1 MPFIRVNANTIVLID
16 DATGSARSLGAYI
29 TSVSAI
35 GRRVAPLDVTSFADA
50 AERIIAG
57 VEESG
62 EVTIQG
68 KWNTDATGP
77 NAYYPALVGTIQT
90 VEVGPNGTATGAR
103 RIRGEFLCTSYEV
116 ITAVKGEVQWQATHK
131 LDGTLDGTGTY

>member
-1 MPFIRVNANTIVLID
+1 MPFIRVGGNTIVLID
-16 DATGSARSLGAYI
+16 DASGTARNLTAYI

-35 GRRVAPLDVTSFADA
+35 GRRQTALDITSFADG

-57 VEESG
+57 IEESG
-62 EVTIQG
+62 EVTVSG
-68 KWNTDATGP
+68 KWSTDGTGP

-90 VEVGPNGTATGAR
+90 VEVGPNGTATTNR
-103 RIRGEFLCTSYEV
+103 RIRGEFLCTEYNV
-116 ITAVKGEVQWQATHK
+116 ITEVKGEVQWEARHK

>member
-1 MPFIRVNANTIVLID
+1 MPFIRVGGNTIVLID
-16 DATGSARSLGAYI
+16 DASGTARNLTAYI

-35 GRRVAPLDVTSFADA
+35 GRRQTALDITSFADG

-57 VEESG
+57 IEESG
-62 EVTIQG
+62 EVTVSG
-68 KWNTDATGP
+68 RWSTDGTGP

-90 VEVGPNGTATGAR
+90 LEVGPNGTASTNR
-103 RIRGEFLCTSYEV
+103 RIRGEFLCTEYNV
-116 ITAVKGEVQWQATHK
+116 ITEVKGEVQWEARHK

>member
-1 MPFIRVNANTIVLID
+1 MPFVRVNANTVVIID
-16 DATGSARSLGAYI
+16 DVNGTARNLSAYI

-35 GRRVAPLDVTSFADA
+35 GRKVAALDVTSFADA
-50 AERIIAG
+50 VERIIAG

-62 EVTIQG
+62 EVTVQG

-77 NAYYPALVGTIQT
+77 NGYYPALVGTINT
-90 VEVGPNGTATGAR
+90 VEVGPNGTAAGAR
-103 RIRGEFLCTSYEV
+103 RIRGEFLCTSYDV
-116 ITAVKGEVQWQATHK
+116 LADVKGEVQWQAVHK

>member
-1 MPFIRVNANTIVLID
+1 MPFVRVGGNTVILVD
-16 DATGSARSLGAYI
+16 DASGTARNLTAYI

-35 GRRVAPLDVTSFADA
+35 GRRQTALDITSFADG

-57 VEESG
+57 IEESG
-62 EVTIQG
+62 EVTVSG
-68 KWNTDATGP
+68 KWSTDGTGP

-90 VEVGPNGTATGAR
+90 LEVGPNGTASTNR
-103 RIRGEFLCTSYEV
+103 RIRGEFLCTEYNV
-116 ITAVKGEVQWQATHK
+116 ITEVKGEVQWEARHK

>member
-1 MPFIRVNANTIVLID
+1 MPFVRVNGNTIVLID
-16 DATGSARSLGAYI
+16 DATGTARSLGAYI

-35 GRRVAPLDVTSFADA
+35 GRRQAALDVTSFADA

-57 VEESG
+57 IEESG

-68 KWNTDATGP
+68 RWNTDSTGP
-77 NAYYPALVGTIQT
+77 NAYYPALVGTINT
-90 VEVGPNGTATGAR
+90 VEVAPNGTASGSR

-116 ITAVKGEVQWQATHK
+116 IGEVKGEVQWQATHK